1 MPRPVPTHLC
11 ALVCAHA
18 GLCPDL
24 SPRSPVPSPVP
35 YILQIQSISSNFMFY
50 SYYCWRATGYILSGA
65 PAQAEQKNFVI
76 LIAIPSIVDNG
87 RLSAA
92 MKVGGEEGGANIVCL
107 LLLHHFLLVLLFL
120 LLVLL
125 LLLRYLLLSYR
136 PCLLPYCATRAVG
149 PRDRLPRHL
158 RILLDKNVKSAGLR
172 RDGSSSPRS
181 FLFSMP
187 SGGMYTTIVLGL
199 GERQRNK

>member
-1 MPRPVPTHLC
+1 MAGDRLYPVRS
-11 ALVCAHA
+11 A
-18 GLCPDL
+18 G
-24 SPRSPVPSPVP
+24 
-35 YILQIQSISSNFMFY
+35 
-50 SYYCWRATGYILSGA
+50 TSGAEA

-76 LIAIPSIVDNG
+76 LIAVPSIVDNG

-125 LLLRYLLLSYR
+125 LLLRYR

>member
-1 MPRPVPTHLC
+1 MPRPVPTFLC
-11 ALVCAHA
+11 APVCAHTR
-18 GLCPDL
+18 LCPDL
-24 SPRSPVPSPVP
+24 SPRSPVPNPVP

-65 PAQAEQKNFVI
+65 PAQAEQKNFVL
-76 LIAIPSIVDNG
+76 LIAVPSIVDNR

-125 LLLRYLLLSYR
+125 LLLRYR

>member
-1 MPRPVPTHLC
+1 MPRPVPTFLC
-11 ALVCAHA
+11 APVCAHTR
-18 GLCPDL
+18 LCPDL
-24 SPRSPVPSPVP
+24 SPRSPVPNPVP
-35 YILQIQSISSNFMFY
+35 YILQIQSISSSFMFY

-65 PAQAEQKNFVI
+65 PAQAEQKNFVL
-76 LIAIPSIVDNG
+76 LIAVPSIVDNR

-125 LLLRYLLLSYR
+125 LLLRYR

>member
-1 MPRPVPTHLC
+1 MPSPVPTFLC
-11 ALVCAHA
+11 APVCAHTR
-18 GLCPDL
+18 LCPDL
-24 SPRSPVPSPVP
+24 SPRSPVPNPVP

-76 LIAIPSIVDNG
+76 LIAVPSIVDNG

-125 LLLRYLLLSYR
+125 LLLRYR